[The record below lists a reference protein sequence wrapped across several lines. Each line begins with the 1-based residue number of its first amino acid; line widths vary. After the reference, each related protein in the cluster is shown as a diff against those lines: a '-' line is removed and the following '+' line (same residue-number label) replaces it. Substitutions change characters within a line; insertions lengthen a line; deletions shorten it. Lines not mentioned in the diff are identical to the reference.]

1 MGYVRKDKVP
11 QEMDLLD
18 VDKWIFVQEAS
29 EMMGCTR
36 QTMVRYIRKFGLKSK
51 QIKPMHNSPILVS
64 YNAIVE
70 FSQGSDYA
78 ARWQRDDKQE
88 ESKEDKE

>member
-51 QIKPMHNSPILVS
+51 QINPTHNSPILVS

-78 ARWQRDDKQE
+78 ARWQRDDKQ
-88 ESKEDKE
+88 SKEDKE